1 MPTDFEIGKAATLV
15 PIQEIASR
23 LGLQDDEVIPYGR
36 HKAKVHYRTLN
47 RIASRPLGKYVVV
60 TAINPTPLGEG
71 KTVTTIGSSLG
82 LAKLGAKVVT
92 CLRQPSMGPLFGIKG
107 GAAGGGYSQVLPMEE
122 YNLHLTGDIHAVT
135 AAHNLLAALV
145 DASLFHGNPL
155 KLKPDA
161 ITWPRV
167 LDLNDRALRHVRVG
181 LGTEKDGRPRDS
193 RFDIA
198 VASEIMAILALA
210 TSFKDLRARLGRII
224 VGPNEAGR
232 PVTAEDLQGAGAMGA
247 ILRDTMFPTLMQTIE
262 HTPVFIHA
270 GPFANI
276 AHGNSSV
283 VADQIGLRLADFV
296 VTEAGF
302 GSDCGFE
309 KFAHIK
315 CGVSGL
321 KPDAA
326 VLVCTVRALKMH
338 GGAFNIAPG
347 HPLPQEEVAKENM
360 EALSKGIQ
368 NLEKHIENVRLFGV
382 PVVVAINHFP
392 TDSEKEEKLIAERA
406 KAAGAFDVVVSE
418 VFAKGGDGGR
428 ALAEAVRRACQQPHA
443 FTPVVSPEQT
453 VREKIQTLATKIYG
467 AAGVDFAPEAETALA
482 ALDAGGFGRLP
493 VCVAKTPLSLS
504 HDPLLKGRPSG
515 FRFPIREIRLAAGA
529 GFVVALAGAVQT
541 MPGLP
546 KIPGASRVELQDD
559 GTITGLF

>member
-1 MPTDFEIGKAATLV
+1 
-15 PIQEIASR
+15 
-23 LGLQDDEVIPYGR
+23 LQDEELIPYGR
-36 HKAKVHYRTLN
+36 YKAKVHLKVLDRV
-47 RIASRPLGKYVVV
+47 ASRPLGKYVVV

-107 GAAGGGYSQVLPMEE
+107 GAAGGGYAQVLPMEE

-135 AAHNLLAALV
+135 AAHNLLAALI

-155 KLKPDA
+155 KLKPEG

-167 LDLNDRALRHVRVG
+167 LDLNDRALRHVQVG
-181 LGTEKDGRPRDS
+181 LGSEKDGVPRRT

-198 VASEIMAILALA
+198 VASELMAILALA
-210 TSFKDLRARLGRII
+210 TSFKDLRKRLGRIV
-224 VGPNEAGR
+224 VGTAEDGSF
-232 PVTAEDLQGAGAMGA
+232 VTAEALKAAGAMGA
-247 ILRDTMFPTLMQTIE
+247 VLRDALFPSLMQTIE
-262 HTPVFIHA
+262 HTPVLVHT

-283 VADQIGLRLADFV
+283 VADHIGLRLADFL
-296 VTEAGF
+296 VTESGF
-302 GSDCGFE
+302 GAECGFE

-326 VLVCTVRALKMH
+326 ILVCTVRALKMH
-338 GGAFNIAPG
+338 GGAFTVWPGQAP
-347 HPLPQEEVAKENM
+347 PPPDVMARENP
-360 EALSKGIQ
+360 EALLRGCQ
-368 NLEKHIENVRLFGV
+368 NLVKQIENVRMFGV
-382 PVVVAINHFP
+382 PVVVAINRFP
-392 TDSEKEEKLIAERA
+392 TDTDKEYTWIAEQA
-406 KAAGAFDVVVSE
+406 KAAGARDTVVSE
-418 VFAKGGDGGR
+418 VWAKGGEGGR
-428 ALAEAVRRACQQPHA
+428 GLAEAVRRAAEADSEFHPLFPPDA
-443 FTPVVSPEQT
+443 PV
-453 VREKIQTLATKIYG
+453 RKKIETLAERMYG
-467 AAGVDFAPEAETALA
+467 AAGVDYAPEAIAMLEVLERH
-482 ALDAGGFGRLP
+482 GFGTLP
-493 VCVAKTPLSLS
+493 VCMAKTPLSLS
-504 HDPLLKGRPSG
+504 HDPALKGRPSG
-515 FRFPIREIRLAAGA
+515 FRFPIREVRLAAGA

-546 KIPGASRVELQDD
+546 KVPAATRVELQED